1 MFESLLDSY
10 RNFIDFEG
18 NLNKESS
25 RSYIVDVK
33 YFLSYLENK
42 SMDNISKVNKTLII
56 KYLMDLEREGLAS
69 STISRRLS
77 SLKSFGS
84 FLVNEG
90 YIDKDPTLNLKGPK
104 LERIALEVLSVEEV
118 DSLMEKPDLNKI
130 NGLRDRAMLELLY
143 STGIEIKE
151 IVSLDIEDIDLDLE
165 LIRIKNDKDR
175 VIPIGSYAKEYL
187 DRYLEKRE
195 TVDKNSPLFLNNRGK
210 RLSRQGFWKSL
221 KKYEKLSNIKKPLT
235 PKILRQS
242 FAVHMLENG
251 ADLELVQ
258 KMLGHTN
265 MSTTQVY
272 AKKAS
277 QESMRKIYRNS
288 HPRA

>member
-288 HPRA
+288 HPRS